1 MLRYVTFGEMETG
14 SHICQLLHI
23 KRSKCVENQNW
34 WRHFKQKNAW
44 AWQLES
50 GCVCF
55 LKNTAQMAR
64 HNPATACEKL
74 PYFPQHH
81 HIWKVS
87 AGKKAKHDSNWNHN
101 IGVEIKGK
109 VKDEGSGTNLA
120 KDKTMLSRC
129 NKTNY

>member
-50 GCVCF
+50 GCVF
-55 LKNTAQMAR
+55 SEE
-64 HNPATACEKL
+64 H
-74 PYFPQHH
+74 
-81 HIWKVS
+81 S
-87 AGKKAKHDSNWNHN
+87 
-101 IGVEIKGK
+101 
-109 VKDEGSGTNLA
+109 TNGPSQPSHG
-120 KDKTMLSRC
+120 M
-129 NKTNY
+129 